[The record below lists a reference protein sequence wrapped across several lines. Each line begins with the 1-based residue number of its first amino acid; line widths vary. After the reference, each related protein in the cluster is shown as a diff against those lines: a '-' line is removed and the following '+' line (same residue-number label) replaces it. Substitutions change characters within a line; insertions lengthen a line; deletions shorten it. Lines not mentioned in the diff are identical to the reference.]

1 MQVMRWSYCGA
12 SFQAG
17 RASTAHEAV
26 QISVI
31 ATLRFGFPIWMW
43 QSGLFGDY
51 QRART
56 SKLFG
61 LEFVQIL
68 LAGQFNMHVWI
79 TKINSFLAEPTRFL
93 LKSA

>member
-1 MQVMRWSYCGA
+1 MQVMRGSYCGA

-31 ATLRFGFPIWMW
+31 ATLRFGFPIWIW

-61 LEFVQIL
+61 LEFVHGIAGWSIL
-68 LAGQFNMHVWI
+68 HSCLDY
-79 TKINSFLAEPTRFL
+79 KI
-93 LKSA
+93 